1 MIIRFEASLL
11 HELLKIS
18 NADGILIN
26 SSGKMIS
33 IYKKK
38 NDKDI
43 RIERFFKPIV
53 EEEGYTIISKEIIN
67 LLPKNEE
74 VILTNN
80 TIECG
85 KRNIEFTPFE
95 CKLRTIDIINN
106 KVAELDKNIMDF
118 LLEVDYAIAKDETR
132 PILCGIHFKNNE
144 VCALEGSRLSLRKSN
159 KLYIDSEFTIP
170 MEFIKKFKK
179 IKYKGNVVISCNNNY
194 IKFQCG
200 DYIIIGKLLEGK
212 YINYNQLIS
221 TEYKTKVK
229 LNKEEI
235 IKILDCFKS
244 YNKDMELI
252 KLNIKENNINI
263 IADFYDNNGKKVTI
277 IDNINC
283 NTKGEEL
290 EIGFNYKYLK
300 EALIDKEN
308 VVLEF
313 FNEVS
318 PVIIKEEINIG
329 EKLELVLPIRYW
341 Q

>member
-1 MIIRFEASLL
+1 MLIKFETALL

-18 NADGILIN
+18 NTDAILVNSNGKMTSVYGILH
-26 SSGKMIS
+26 
-33 IYKKK
+33 
-38 NDKDI
+38 DKDI

-67 LLPKNEE
+67 LLPKKGE

-80 TIECG
+80 IIECG
-85 KRNIEFTPFE
+85 KRKIEFTPFE
-95 CKLRTIDIINN
+95 CTLRTIDTINT
-106 KVAELDKNIMDF
+106 KIAELDKNTMDF
-118 LLEVDYAIAKDETR
+118 LLGVDYAAAKDETR

-144 VCALEGSRLSLRKSN
+144 VCALDGYRLSLRKSD
-159 KLYIDSEFTIP
+159 KLLIDSEFTIP

-179 IKYKGNVVISCNNNY
+179 IKYNGNVIISQNNNY

-200 DYIIIGKLLEGK
+200 DYIIIGKLLEGN
-212 YINYNQLIS
+212 YVNYNQLIS

-244 YNKDMELI
+244 YNKDMKLV

-263 IADFYDNNGKKVTI
+263 IANFQDNNGKKMTI
-277 IDNINC
+277 VDDINC
-283 NTKGEEL
+283 NTEGEEL

-313 FNEVS
+313 FNRVS
-318 PVIIKEEINIG
+318 QAIIKEETNIG
-329 EKLELVLPIRYW
+329 KKLELVLLIRFW